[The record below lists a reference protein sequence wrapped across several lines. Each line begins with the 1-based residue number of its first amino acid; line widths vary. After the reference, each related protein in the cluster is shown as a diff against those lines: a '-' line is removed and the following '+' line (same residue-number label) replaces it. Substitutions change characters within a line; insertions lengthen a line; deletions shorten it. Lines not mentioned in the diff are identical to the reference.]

1 LSRGWMLRIG
11 RIAAVTNGWV
21 AMVTA
26 MGFHRHQILGDAL
39 GIGALAGQYM
49 FFTQQANLLA
59 ILWWTWAALR
69 GMRGAGSG
77 AGRVIRGAVTLYI
90 LLTGIVYALI
100 LWRVYAPGGSQAYV
114 NLTHHVITPIL
125 FTLDWTLT
133 EERDSYRWRWIAAW
147 LLYPLAYL
155 SWIMGL
161 GGRTR
166 FYVYP
171 FLDMGSLGPGRVA
184 LNCAGMIV
192 FMTILGAVIIYI
204 NRKAGRGKPGMWCRM
219 TKGGKL

>member
-1 LSRGWMLRIG
+1 MEKTVYLRLG
-11 RIAAVTNGWV
+11 RLIAVTNGWI

-39 GIGALAGQYM
+39 GIGTFAGQYM

-59 ILWWTWAALR
+59 ILWWTWAVLR
-69 GMRGAGSG
+69 G
-77 AGRVIRGAVTLYI
+77 IRGAVHDAGRILRGAAVLYI

-100 LWRVYAPGGSQAYV
+100 LWRVYAPGGSQVYV
-114 NLTHHVITPIL
+114 NLTHHVITPAL
-125 FTLDWTLT
+125 FTIDWALT
-133 EERDSYRWRWIAAW
+133 ERRGSYRWRWIAAW

-155 SWIMGL
+155 YWIMWL

-184 LNCAGMIV
+184 LNCAGMIL
-192 FMTILGAVIIYI
+192 FIMILGAGLVYI
-204 NRKAGRGKPGMWCRM
+204 NRKAGMRSVNVSLKQD
-219 TKGGKL
+219 L